1 MPKISETVMKNRI
14 VALVIFLS
22 CLLTMQQSLVLA
34 DAKSVGDR
42 GIEAFRQGN
51 LIESMQ
57 LLEHSANGGYVPAQ
71 VTYAYI
77 LDISERDEEAVKWYL
92 EAAESNDPAGI
103 FGLGGMYA
111 KGEGVERDP
120 QKAGQWTRQ
129 AAEMEHVPAM
139 RTYAYA
145 LENGSLGFAQN
156 PTAAAEWFLKAA
168 QAGDD
173 VAMRRLK
180 NAYDEG
186 QLRLPID
193 PEQASF
199 WEEKINPQN

>member
-1 MPKISETVMKNRI
+1 MKHRI
-14 VALVIFLS
+14 GAPAILLS
-22 CLLTMQQSLVLA
+22 CLLTMQQSPLLA
-34 DAKSVGDR
+34 DARSDGDR

-57 LLEHSANGGYVPAQ
+57 LLERSALAGYVPAQ

-77 LDISERDEEAVKWYL
+77 LDISERDEDAVKWYRQ
-92 EAAESNDPAGI
+92 AAESNDPAGK

-120 QKAGQWTRQ
+120 QQAGLWTRQ

-139 RTYAYA
+139 RAYAYA

-156 PTAAAEWFLKAA
+156 FTLSVEWFLKAA
-168 QAGDD
+168 VAGDD
-173 VAMRRLK
+173 VSMRRLK
-180 NAYDEG
+180 NAYAAG
-186 QLRLPID
+186 QLGLPID
-193 PEQASF
+193 PVQASF
-199 WEEKINPQN
+199 WDEKINP